1 LDYQW
6 ILFLIKT
13 LMKMISKTITQGVTA
28 LSLKRNLVPRFM
40 KEGAQET
47 MKDALTTYLE
57 GQRDN

>member
-1 LDYQW
+1 
-6 ILFLIKT
+6 
-13 LMKMISKTITQGVTA
+13 MKMISKTITQGVTA